1 MQNARP
7 KEGAIGNGK
16 LVIRVDFIP
25 SRGVHGVLSFSEMG
39 SFKLRLGTRSYWGS
53 TSLLLLHER

>member
-1 MQNARP
+1 MQNARL

-16 LVIRVDFIP
+16 LVIRMIIP

-39 SFKLRLGTRSYWGS
+39 SFKLRLGTRSYWGF
-53 TSLLLLHER
+53 TLLLHER